1 MWSEKTVVDQRRE
14 FTWFASQEGANMT
27 ELCRR
32 YEVSRTTGYEWLA
45 RFVREGPPGLVDR
58 SRRPHDSPRRTP
70 EAMEGR
76 VLALRDAHPHWG
88 GRKLRRLLLNEGVDG
103 VPAPSTITRVLE
115 RHGRLDGEAGGGRS
129 PWQRFEHEA
138 PNDLWQMD
146 FKGPLRL
153 LRGTAHIL
161 TVLDDHS
168 RFVVVLEGC
177 ADQRG
182 TTVQDALTRAFRQ
195 YGLPVRMLVDNG
207 SPWGSDR
214 DHPYTPLTVWLLRLG
229 VGVSHG
235 RPYHPQTQGKAERFH
250 GTLEVELLRGR
261 EFDDLPGLRPPL
273 QHWRG
278 VYNWERPHL
287 ALELATPGSR
297 YQPSPR
303 SFPERLSPI
312 EYGPD
317 DEVRRVQQHGV
328 IHFRGRE
335 YRVGKAFRGYPVA
348 LRPLLTDGHYAVY
361 FCHHEIATIN
371 CAGDNERSSENN
383 VLGLRPGG
391 AGVNHVL
398 EHL

>member
-58 SRRPHDSPRRTP
+58 SRRPHHSPRRTP

-153 LRGTAHIL
+153 LKGTAHIL

-168 RFVVVLEGC
+168 RFLVLLEGC

-182 TTVQDALTRAFRQ
+182 TTVQEALTGAFRQ
-195 YGLPVRMLVDNG
+195 YGLPARILTDNG

-261 EFDDLPGLRPPL
+261 GSTTSPACGRPCSTGEASTTGSGRT
-273 QHWRG
+273 WR
-278 VYNWERPHL
+278 WSWPRRAAATSR
-287 ALELATPGSR
+287 ALGAF
-297 YQPSPR
+297 PSGC
-303 SFPERLSPI
+303 RLSSTAPTTRSGGCSSMVSSTSAVGSTGWAKPSGATRSPCVPCSLMATTPCI
-312 EYGPD
+312 S
-317 DEVRRVQQHGV
+317 V
-328 IHFRGRE
+328 ITKSR
-335 YRVGKAFRGYPVA
+335 PSTA
-348 LRPLLTDGHYAVY
+348 LGTTSDHRKTTSLA
-361 FCHHEIATIN
+361 
-371 CAGDNERSSENN
+371 CA
-383 VLGLRPGG
+383 LG
-391 AGVNHVL
+391 AQV
-398 EHL
+398 